1 MQSIYC
7 IFPSVQDDQIDLVF
21 KALAHAE
28 RRRILASLHRRP
40 DQSLFEIC
48 AASFAEDGQAL
59 SRQTIS
65 QHLDV
70 LEEAG
75 LVETTWKGRTKA
87 HSLNLDP
94 LRAVVKRSINRYL

>member
-1 MQSIYC
+1 MQSTYC
-7 IFPSVQDDQIDLVF
+7 IIATMQDDQIDLVF

-28 RRRILASLHRRP
+28 RRRILASLHKRP

-48 AASFAEDGQAL
+48 AASFAENGQGL

-75 LVETTWKGRTKA
+75 LVVTSWKGRTKA
-87 HSLNLDP
+87 HSANIGP
-94 LRAVVKRSINRYL
+94 LRAAIKRSIHRYL